1 LFAAREFATPGAA
14 NSLGA
19 NKALVIDAVQPVVTS
34 VNSPTANGSYI
45 ETNTIDITVIFDK
58 SITVTGTPQITL
70 ETGATDRT
78 VNYSSGSGSDTLT
91 FQYTVQAGDTS
102 SDLDYTNTSAL
113 ALNSGTLKDSFGN
126 DADLTLASPGA
137 ANSLAANKALV
148 IDTTVPA
155 VSSVN
160 SPTAAASYKAGQTID
175 IVVNFDDIVTVTG
188 TPQLTLETGTT
199 DRDVNYTS
207 GSASTALTF
216 QYTVQAGDTSSDLD
230 YTNTS
235 ALALN
240 SGTIQDGSGNNA
252 TLTLAS
258 PGAANSLG
266 ANENFIIDTTAPT
279 VSNVTASTANGSY
292 KAGQTIDITIEFDE
306 NITVTGTPELTL
318 ETGTTDRTATY
329 SSGSGSQTLTFQYT
343 VQAGDISSDLDYV
356 NTSSLA
362 LNGGTLNDSADNA
375 AILTLAAPGAANS
388 LGANKAVIIDT
399 TAPTVVAVDSTT
411 ANATYGLAQVINVT
425 IEFDENITVTGTP
438 QLTLETGTTD
448 QAANYSAG
456 SGSQTLTFQ
465 YTVQAGDVSADLDY
479 VNTSSLALNGGTLN
493 DAATNAATLT
503 LASPGA
509 ANSLGANKA
518 LVIDTTAPSVSS
530 VTSTKANSTYGASEV
545 MDITI
550 VFDEVVTV
558 TGTPQ
563 LTLETGTTDRTI
575 NYSSGSGSDT
585 LTFQYTVQV
594 GDSSSDLDYTSTSAL
609 ALNSGTIRDSVSNN
623 ADLTLASPGAANSLG
638 NNKAIVIDA
647 VQPTVSNVTSTETNG
662 SFGVSSTLDIT
673 VVFDKAITVTGTP
686 QLTLETGSTDETVNY
701 SSGSGSQTL
710 TFQYT
715 VQGGN
720 TSSDLDYTSTSALAL
735 NSGTLK
741 DSLGNDATLT
751 LASPGS
757 AGSLGANKALVI
769 DGSFPAI
776 SNVTASTANGSYK
789 ESDTVNILV
798 EFDENVDVSGS
809 PTLQL
814 ETGTTDRDA
823 TYNSGSGSQ
832 TLTFQYTVQ
841 AGDTS
846 SDLSYTST
854 AALSLNAGTIRD
866 AGLNNADLTLVSP
879 GTPGSL
885 SANKALV
892 IDTLSPTVSN
902 VTATNGNGTYGPSS
916 TLNIT
921 VEFNENITVTGTPQL
936 TLETGTTD
944 AVVDYSS
951 GSGSQTLTF
960 QYTVA
965 GSHTSAD
972 LDYQNT
978 SALALNGGTLQD
990 AVGNNAT
997 LTLATPGAANSLGAN
1012 KALVIDTSAPTVSSV
1027 ASTKTNGTYGI
1038 GEVIDITV
1046 EFTEN
1051 VTVTGTPQLT
1061 LETGATDA
1069 VVNYSSGS
1077 GSQTLT
1083 FQYTVASPHT
1093 ASDLDYQSTGA
1104 LALNSGTIQDGSA
1117 NDATLT
1123 LASPGAA
1130 NSLGSNKALVID
1142 TTLATVSNVTSAKSN
1157 GSYTTSEVID
1167 ITVEFS
1173 ENVTVTG
1180 TPQLT
1185 LETGTTDAVVNYSA
1199 GSGSQTLT
1207 FQYTVGSNQTTSDLD
1222 YVATNSLALN
1232 SGTIKDVANNDATLT
1247 LASPG
1252 AANSLGNNKAI
1263 AIDTTAPTVSNVTS
1277 TKADGTYYLGE
1288 SIVVTIEF
1296 DENVTVTGTPQLTL
1310 ETGTTDAIIN
1320 YTGGSTTTTLSFL
1333 YTIGST
1339 HASADLDYVTT
1350 AALALNSGTIND
1362 STGNA
1367 ATLTLASPGAANSL
1381 GSNKAIVVDSACVAS
1396 DLEWDPGTHYD
1407 FGTLSGDTTYT
1418 FTLRNNGANTSN
1430 SISQNSL
1437 DAGTGSKFS
1446 VDTGG
1451 DACVGQTLA
1460 PAATCTVRILATD
1473 IAPTGTSTGNMDYGD
1488 GCSNDTQTF
1497 EVTR

>member
-1 LFAAREFATPGAA
+1 
-14 NSLGA
+14 
-19 NKALVIDAVQPVVTS
+19 
-34 VNSPTANGSYI
+34 
-45 ETNTIDITVIFDK
+45 
-58 SITVTGTPQITL
+58 
-70 ETGATDRT
+70 
-78 VNYSSGSGSDTLT
+78 
-91 FQYTVQAGDTS
+91 
-102 SDLDYTNTSAL
+102 
-113 ALNSGTLKDSFGN
+113 
-126 DADLTLASPGA
+126 
-137 ANSLAANKALV
+137 
-148 IDTTVPA
+148 
-155 VSSVN
+155 VN